1 MAGLASRF
9 ALWLWHGTRLCRT
22 PSFILKLHGDRVGE
36 EQYAG
41 RREARGGLGNH
52 GLLRQAFQAASRKR
66 WSRSEKRG
74 HERIGKVDKAA
85 SAEPS
90 AGEQGEVAEED
101 KVPVSGVVAG
111 SRVTLSAEKQH
122 RSMRQIGCFP
132 GQRRRVPHHRPS
144 R

>member
-22 PSFILKLHGDRVGE
+22 PSFILKLHGYRVGE

-52 GLLRQAFQAASRKR
+52 GLLRQAFQAASRKW

-74 HERIGKVDKAA
+74 HERVGKVDKAA

-90 AGEQGEVAEED
+90 AGG
-101 KVPVSGVVAG
+101 
-111 SRVTLSAEKQH
+111 RVRWRKRIKFLCLAWW
-122 RSMRQIGCFP
+122 RGRG
-132 GQRRRVPHHRPS
+132 
-144 R
+144 